1 MPPQV
6 VSYKK
11 KSTRSRKAAP
21 KVSKNVKKYVSQH
34 IRSAISGTLEHK
46 YWSLDAVNVSMP
58 AVGNVYS
65 MCDVPAGT
73 GDSTRVGDQIRLGSF
88 RINFKIEK
96 NTTDTDPSRQARVII
111 FQWVDTDAVATPTAS
126 SILQDYFNYPT
137 LSMLR
142 HDALRA
148 KTFRVMYD
156 KTFNLDNDDPAVGVS
171 TVLKAPGRKLQYDN
185 GGPSGYN
192 KIFLMLL
199 SDASLGYYPTFS
211 FMSKLNYTDA

>member
-11 KSTRSRKAAP
+11 KAGSKSRKAAP

-34 IRSAISGTLEHK
+34 IRSAIAGEQEHK
-46 YWSLDAVNVSMP
+46 YFTLDSLGTSMP
-58 AVGNVYS
+58 ATGSVYS
-65 MCDVPAGT
+65 MSDVPAGT
-73 GDSTRVGDQIRLGSF
+73 GDSARVGDQIRLGSF
-88 RINFKIEK
+88 RINFKIERA
-96 NTTDTDPSRQARVII
+96 TTDTDPRQARVII

-142 HDALRA
+142 HDAIRA
-148 KTFRVMYD
+148 KSFRVMYD
-156 KTFNLDNDDPAVGVS
+156 KVFNLDNDDPMAAVS
-171 TVLKAPGRKLQYDN
+171 TVLKAPSRKLQFDN

-192 KIFLMLL
+192 KIFMCLL
-199 SDASLGYYPTFS
+199 SDAVLASQPQIS
-211 FMSKLNYTDA
+211 FMTKLNYTDS